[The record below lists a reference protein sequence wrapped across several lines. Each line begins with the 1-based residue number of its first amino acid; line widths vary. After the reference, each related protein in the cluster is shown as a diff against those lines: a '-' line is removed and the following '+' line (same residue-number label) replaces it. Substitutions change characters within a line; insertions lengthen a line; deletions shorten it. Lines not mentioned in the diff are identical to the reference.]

1 MKIAISG
8 KGGTGKTTLAA
19 LLART
24 LADAGT
30 PVIAVDA
37 DPDANL
43 ASALGIPP
51 EEAPE
56 PISGLKELIRERT
69 ESKNGYGAYF
79 KINPDV
85 RDLPEKYSRMVHGV
99 RLLTLGGVATG
110 GGGCICPESAL
121 LKALVTHLLLRP
133 GEVVILDME
142 AGIEHLGRA
151 TAQTVSAMIIV
162 AEPGMRSI
170 QTAHTIRRLAA
181 EIQIPRLGVVINKV
195 APGADLTPLTAKLD
209 GLPILGTLSYDARIA
224 HADLNGVSP
233 YLGAEP
239 QASEIRAIL
248 AAIRKIQ
255 GQTTNFKN

>member
-24 LADAGT
+24 LAEAGR

-43 ASALGIPP
+43 ASALGLAREDWPQ
-51 EEAPE
+51 
-56 PISGLKELIRERT
+56 PISEMRDLIRERT
-69 ESKNGYGAYF
+69 DSKGGYGTYF

-85 RDLPEKYSRMVHGV
+85 RDLPDKFCRTVHGV
-99 RLLTLGGVATG
+99 RLLTLGGVSSG
-110 GGGCICPESAL
+110 GSGCICPESAL

-151 TAQTVSAMIIV
+151 TAQAVSAMIIV
-162 AEPGMRSI
+162 VEPGQRST
-170 QTAHTIRRLAA
+170 QTAQTIHRLAR
-181 EIQIPRLGVVINKV
+181 EIHIPRFGVVINKV
-195 APGADLTPLTAKLD
+195 PAGLDLDLLTPHLGD
-209 GLPILGTLSYDARIA
+209 LPLLGTMSLDPDVARADIEGASPFTGQDPQATEIRRILEAMDALT
-224 HADLNGVSP
+224 D
-233 YLGAEP
+233 AEP
-239 QASEIRAIL
+239 SD
-248 AAIRKIQ
+248 
-255 GQTTNFKN
+255 